1 MVWARLRSL
10 LKVPDLPDPTHVTVP
25 TTHSAHGPAELTTQ
39 WHPRQ
44 LRVRVPG
51 APDLVIADASL
62 PRLLATRLR
71 PPRILASQRDAVTLS
86 AGGTPRP
93 VDPGRRAKRRST
105 YVATATAGG
114 HTYQLRPIAARRAE
128 LRRGD
133 EIVGRFTSDR
143 TGQPPASMSWAP
155 DATALDV
162 AIGVL
167 LSHALG
173 VGAHGVVRATLSD
186 LADLFVP
193 G

>member
-1 MVWARLRSL
+1 MVWTRLRSL
-10 LKVPDLPDPTHVTVP
+10 LKVPDLPEPTQVTLP
-25 TTHSAHGPAELTTQ
+25 TTHSAHGLAELTTQ

-44 LRVRVPG
+44 LGVRVAG

-62 PRLLATRLR
+62 PRLLATGLR
-71 PPRILASQRDAVTLS
+71 PPRILASRRDAVTLT
-86 AGGTPRP
+86 ADGTSCP

-105 YVATATAGG
+105 YVATATTGG
-114 HTYQLRPIAARRAE
+114 HTYRLRPIAARRAE

-133 EIVGRFTSDR
+133 EVVGRFTSDR
-143 TGQPPASMSWAP
+143 TGQPPASMSWTS
-155 DATALDV
+155 DATAHDV

-173 VGAHGVVRATLSD
+173 VGAHGVVRAILSD
-186 LADLFVP
+186 VTDLFVP

>member
-1 MVWARLRSL
+1 MVWTRLRSW
-10 LKVPDLPDPTHVTVP
+10 LKVPDLPDPAQVTVP
-25 TTHSAHGPAELTTQ
+25 TRHSAHGPAELTTQ

-44 LRVRVPG
+44 LMVRVPG

-71 PPRILASQRDAVTLS
+71 PPRILASQRDAVTLT
-86 AGGTPRP
+86 AGGTPCP

-105 YVATATAGG
+105 YVATATTGN
-114 HTYQLRPIAARRAE
+114 HTYRLRPIAARRAE
-128 LRRGD
+128 LHRDD
-133 EIVGRFTSDR
+133 EVVGRFTSDR
-143 TGQPPASMSWAP
+143 TGQPPASMSWTP

-173 VGAHGVVRATLSD
+173 VGAHGVVRASLSD